1 MRHEKTGVTEALIKS
16 AKREFLTYG
25 FNDSS
30 LRRIS
35 ADSGV
40 STNSIYTRFKD
51 KAGLFEAVVATA
63 ADGLMEL
70 YLAHIRPALDAMD
83 MDVAIQQGNEGT
95 DEVLDYIFRYKEE
108 FILLFCHSQSTKY
121 QDYFDRLSG
130 IEEKFYRLF
139 IKKYAAKT
147 ASVNEFFIHVQCRL
161 GWQCIYE
168 ILSHDKSYEEAVVY
182 MTNVRQY
189 NFAGWKAVMGL

>member
-25 FNDSS
+25 FNDAS

-51 KAGLFEAVVATA
+51 KAGLFEAVVSTA

-70 YLAHIRPALDAMD
+70 YLAHIKPAIDAID
-83 MDVAIQQGNEGT
+83 MEVAIQQGNEGT
-95 DEVLDYIFRYKEE
+95 DDVLDYIFQYKEE
-108 FILLFCHSQSTKY
+108 FILLFCHSQGTKY

-130 IEEKFYRLF
+130 IEEKFYKHF
-139 IKKYAAKT
+139 VKKYATKT
-147 ASVNEFFIHVQCRL
+147 ACVDEFFIHVQCRL

>member
-1 MRHEKTGVTEALIKS
+1 MRHEKKGVTEALIES
-16 AKREFLTYG
+16 AKREFLAYG
-25 FNDSS
+25 FNDAS

-51 KAGLFEAVVATA
+51 KAGLFEAVVAAA
-63 ADGLMEL
+63 ADGFMEL
-70 YLAHIRPALDAMD
+70 YLAYISPAYDAMD
-83 MDVAIQQGNEGT
+83 MDLAIERGNEGT
-95 DEVLDYIFRYKEE
+95 DEVLDYIFQYKEE
-108 FILLFCHSQSTKY
+108 FILLFCHSQGTKY
-121 QDYFDRLSG
+121 QDYFDRLSE
-130 IEEKFYRLF
+130 IEEKFYQLF
-139 IKKYAAKT
+139 IKKYAART
-147 ASVNEFFIHVQCRL
+147 ASVDEFFIHVQCRL

-182 MTNVRQY
+182 MRNVRQY